1 MFYQWDI
8 ESYFKLM
15 KSAGMQLESWQQITG
30 EAIAR
35 RILVASMACVC
46 VWRIAHAKGP
56 KANEL
61 RIILVRLSGRQM
73 KRQKTFTLPA
83 LLSGLWSLLSLQD
96 LLENYSISKI
106 QSLIAEAFG
115 DKNFV

>member
-1 MFYQWDI
+1 
-8 ESYFKLM
+8 
-15 KSAGMQLESWQQITG
+15 
-30 EAIAR
+30 
-35 RILVASMACVC
+35 MACVY

-56 KANEL
+56 EANEL

-73 KRQKTFTLPA
+73 KRQKIFTLPA

-106 QSLIAEAFG
+106 QSLIANLFEEI
-115 DKNFV
+115 D